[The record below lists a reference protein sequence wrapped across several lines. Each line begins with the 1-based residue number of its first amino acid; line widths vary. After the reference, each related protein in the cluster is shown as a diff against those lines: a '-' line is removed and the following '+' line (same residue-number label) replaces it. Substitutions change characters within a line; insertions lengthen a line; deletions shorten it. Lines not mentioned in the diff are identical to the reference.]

1 KLLEFAATE
10 PMLTTS
16 PAEHQAERGLRVVDP
31 SLGVFVNNDT
41 NSKIGLFRRVFAALD
56 LDTEE
61 LVFSFRPT
69 ASETEGSSDAEPS
82 IKRVSKYSTLTTF
95 LDTFTEA
102 TVSTPSMYFTSEL
115 AEEVLQEFR
124 RFHGESW
131 LQELKGQA
139 LAQYAATT
147 PASDI

>member
-1 KLLEFAATE
+1 MSILLDQNRAKHLNFAATE
-10 PMLTTS
+10 PILTTS

-61 LVFSFRPT
+61 LVFTFRPT

-82 IKRVSKYSTLTTF
+82 IQRDSKYSTLTKF
-95 LDTFTEA
+95 LDAVTEA
-102 TVSTPSMYFTSEL
+102 TVLKPS
-115 AEEVLQEFR
+115 EVNSMEGF
-124 RFHGESW
+124 
-131 LQELKGQA
+131 K
-139 LAQYAATT
+139 TV
-147 PASDI
+147 ASGRGH